1 MQVTR
6 PIAYFS
12 QALSARAQAKSIYE
26 RELMVVVL
34 SIKKWQHYL
43 LGNKFTVISDQK
55 ALKFL
60 IEQREVQQFQKWL
73 TILLGYDFEILYQP
87 GLQNKAV
94 DAFSRMPQQVEV
106 MVLTAPTLVDIEVVQ
121 QEVEKDEVL
130 QKIITRLKEI
140 RIQYLNSHSIMESC
154 YTKTD

>member
-55 ALKFL
+55 ALKYML
-60 IEQREVQQFQKWL
+60 EQTIIQPQYQKWVPK
-73 TILLGYDFEILYQP
+73 LLGYDF
-87 GLQNKAV
+87 
-94 DAFSRMPQQVEV
+94 D
-106 MVLTAPTLVDIEVVQ
+106 VQ
-121 QEVEKDEVL
+121 SDPE
-130 QKIITRLKEI
+130 
-140 RIQYLNSHSIMESC
+140 
-154 YTKTD
+154 